1 MPIHYVCKSKL
12 NRLVESERSAPQLS
26 SNCNHTYCELWRW
39 RRSLAPPLTIL
50 LSSILSRASFR
61 LRLLGGEIGFVLFIY
76 PQSTRELRALICI
89 SKGRGETGEGVGEV
103 EEFDRGSQ
111 IGKSSKY
118 CLPGRGSSSTFLFI
132 RVKQIKVVAADRRN
146 GSNMLNRT
154 KIYMYIYMHT
164 YI

>member
-1 MPIHYVCKSKL
+1 M
-12 NRLVESERSAPQLS
+12 
-26 SNCNHTYCELWRW
+26 
-39 RRSLAPPLTIL
+39 
-50 LSSILSRASFR
+50 
-61 LRLLGGEIGFVLFIY
+61 LFIY

-89 SKGRGETGEGVGEV
+89 SKGRGGTGQGVGEV

-154 KIYMYIYMHT
+154 KIYTYIYAYV
-164 YI
+164 YIIISNGVASAVLHKIKT